1 MPSTD
6 ILIFIKK
13 YKNLIKENKFE
24 QLYQELMYD
33 LGSAYMS
40 ELS

>member
-6 ILIFIKK
+6 ILTFIKK

-33 LGSAYMS
+33 LGQDDV
-40 ELS
+40 